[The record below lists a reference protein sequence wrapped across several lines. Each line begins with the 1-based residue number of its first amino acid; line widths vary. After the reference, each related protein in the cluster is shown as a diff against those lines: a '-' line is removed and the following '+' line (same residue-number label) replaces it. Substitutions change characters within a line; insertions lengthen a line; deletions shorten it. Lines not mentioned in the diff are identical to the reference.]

1 MLLQDSNFTRALVF
15 ANGDLNDGP
24 AVQEALRHVPDALI
38 IAADGGARVAAAC
51 GLVPDVV
58 VGDMDSLQTQEVEA
72 LRGRG
77 VTINRYSSKKDET
90 DLELALLAAVARQAN
105 WIRVLG
111 AWGGERIDQ
120 MLANIY
126 LLMLREIAGKDV
138 ALVSGRQT
146 VWLATPGA
154 HDVRGAAGD
163 TLSLIALVP
172 GVTDVTTDGLMYPL
186 KHETLAFGP
195 ARGVSNVMEG
205 TTAQVAFAS
214 GIMLVV
220 HTLGRA

>member
-1 MLLQDSNFTRALVF
+1 MLLEDANFTRALVF
-15 ANGDLNDGP
+15 ANGELNDGP
-24 AVQEALRHVPDALI
+24 AVQAALRFVPDALI
-38 IAADGGARVAAAC
+38 IAADGGTRVAEAC

-58 VGDMDSLQTQEVEA
+58 VGDMDSLKTQEVEV
-72 LRGRG
+72 LRARG

-172 GVTDVTTDGLMYPL
+172 GVTDVTTEGLVYPL

-205 TTAQVAFAS
+205 AAARVSFAS
-214 GIMLVV
+214 GLMLVI